1 MLHILLLILKWI
13 ALILGGIIGLLLL
26 LLLLVLFVPL
36 RYRMRLVSGEEG
48 ITGAHP
54 GGLAA
59 AGLGI
64 TAVTGTE
71 NRGCV

>member
-36 RYRMRLVSGEEG
+36 RYRMRLVSGEEDHPVSVEG
-48 ITGAHP
+48 QGCKASGTKKTGNP
-54 GGLAA
+54 
-59 AGLGI
+59 
-64 TAVTGTE
+64 
-71 NRGCV
+71 

>member
-48 ITGAHP
+48 ITGRIQAD
-54 GGLAA
+54 
-59 AGLGI
+59 
-64 TAVTGTE
+64 
-71 NRGCV
+71 

>member
-26 LLLLVLFVPL
+26 LRLLVLFVPL

-48 ITGAHP
+48 ITGRIQADCCCGP
-54 GGLAA
+54 LA
-59 AGLGI
+59 LPPI
-64 TAVTGTE
+64 TGTE